1 MQDFIARWFG
11 WVTAALVPRAPRR
24 RSPTYGAPVRSSGA
38 GGAVERFE
46 GADHA
51 LVRPY
56 QIAHEERRER
66 VRQLERWIHGVE
78 VAR

>member
-1 MQDFIARWFG
+1 
-11 WVTAALVPRAPRR
+11 
-24 RSPTYGAPVRSSGA
+24 VRSSGA